1 MNGQLARYKAFQEV
15 ARAESFTEAAASL
28 GYSQSAV
35 SRLVSELEREWDV
48 RLFERSRAG
57 VSLTNEGAQLL
68 PAAQALCQAEA
79 EFRAQ
84 VDNLRNLSSGFIR
97 IGTISS
103 TATHWLP
110 NIIASFQSEYPG
122 IRYELFLGDYA
133 QLKDALCSGRIDC
146 AFTRLP
152 VSGPFRSLPLAQD
165 ELMAVLPEKHPL
177 ASMKAVSPEQLGEEA
192 FIQLKR
198 GSNDEVAEVLQA
210 CGEKPKAHL
219 TTWDD
224 YAVMSMV
231 ESGLGVSVLP
241 SLVLKRTP
249 YRIAIR
255 PLSPRFFRTLGFVTR
270 KTAATPLAVQKF
282 MKHLDRRGSPDRAG

>member
-1 MNGQLARYKAFQEV
+1 MNGQLARYRAFQEV
-15 ARAESFTEAAASL
+15 ARAKSFTEAASVL

-48 RLFERSRAG
+48 QLFERSRAG

-68 PAAQALCQAEA
+68 PAASTLCQAEA
-79 EFRAQ
+79 EFHAQ
-84 VDNLRNLSSGFIR
+84 VDQLHNLSSGLIR

-103 TATHWLP
+103 IATHWLP
-110 NIIASFQSEYPG
+110 RIIASFQSEYPG
-122 IRYELFLGDYA
+122 IRYELFLGDYT
-133 QLKDALCSGRIDC
+133 QLKDALGAGRIDC

-152 VSGPFRSLPLAQD
+152 VEGPFDSLPLQED
-165 ELMAVLPEKHPL
+165 ELMAVLPEGHPL
-177 ASMKAVSPEQLGEEA
+177 ANAESVDPNQLAAEP

-198 GSNDEVAEVLQA
+198 GSSDEVAEVLQA
-210 CGEKPKAHL
+210 CRSKPVPHF

-231 ESGLGVSVLP
+231 EAGLGVSVLP
-241 SLVLKRTP
+241 SLVMKRTP
-249 YRIAIR
+249 YRIAVR

-270 KTAATPLAVQKF
+270 KTAVTPLAVERF
-282 MKHLDRRGSPDRAG
+282 MEHLDRRNDR

>member
-1 MNGQLARYKAFQEV
+1 MNGQLIRYRAFQEV
-15 ARAESFTEAAASL
+15 ARTNSFTEAAAAL

-35 SRLVSELEREWDV
+35 SRLVSELEREWGV
-48 RLFERSRAG
+48 QLFERSRAG

-68 PAAQALCQAEA
+68 PAANALCQAEA
-79 EFRAQ
+79 EFHAQ
-84 VDNLRNLSSGFIR
+84 VDRLHNLSSGLIR

-110 NIIASFQSEYPG
+110 RIIASFQSEYPG

-133 QLKDALCSGRIDC
+133 QLRDALGSGRIDC

-152 VSGPFRSLPLAQD
+152 VEGPFSFLPLQED
-165 ELMAVLPEKHPL
+165 ELMAVLPEGHPL
-177 ASMKAVSPEQLGEEA
+177 ASKEAIDPELLAVEP
-192 FIQLKR
+192 FIQLKH
-198 GSNDEVAEVLQA
+198 GSSDEVAEVLQA
-210 CGEKPKAHL
+210 CKSKPEPHF

-231 ESGLGVSVLP
+231 EAGLGVSVLP
-241 SLVLKRTP
+241 SLVLRRSP
-249 YRIAIR
+249 YRIAVR

-270 KTAATPLAVQKF
+270 KTAATPLAVERL
-282 MKHLDRRGSPDRAG
+282 MEHLGKRDGS

>member
-1 MNGQLARYKAFQEV
+1 MNGQLIRYRAFQEV
-15 ARAESFTEAAASL
+15 ARTNSFTEAAAAL

-35 SRLVSELEREWDV
+35 SRLVSELEREWGV
-48 RLFERSRAG
+48 QLFERSRAG

-68 PAAQALCQAEA
+68 PAANALCQAEA
-79 EFRAQ
+79 EFHAQ
-84 VDNLRNLSSGFIR
+84 VDRLHNLSSGLIR

-110 NIIASFQSEYPG
+110 RIIASFQSEYPG

-133 QLKDALCSGRIDC
+133 QLRDALGSGRIDC

-152 VSGPFRSLPLAQD
+152 VEGPFSFLPLQED
-165 ELMAVLPEKHPL
+165 ELMAVLPEGHPL
-177 ASMKAVSPEQLGEEA
+177 ASKEAIDPELLAIEP
-192 FIQLKR
+192 FIQLKH
-198 GSNDEVAEVLQA
+198 GSSDEVAEVLQA
-210 CGEKPKAHL
+210 CKSKPEPHF

-231 ESGLGVSVLP
+231 EAGLGVSVLP
-241 SLVLKRTP
+241 SLVLRRSP
-249 YRIAIR
+249 YRIAVR

-270 KTAATPLAVQKF
+270 KTAATPLAVERL
-282 MKHLDRRGSPDRAG
+282 MEHLGKRDD